1 MQLELKLQKTSETTY
16 LEGNKTQTWYCVTYL
31 EVSK

>member
-1 MQLELKLQKTSETTY
+1 MQLELKLQKTAQITY
-16 LEGNKTQTWYCVTYL
+16 LEAKKKQKRNYLTYL